1 MIAIRATGYGSDYDA
16 ELECSECGMKA
27 PRQFDLASL
36 PIKRL
41 DIDPVI
47 PNTNLFEFV
56 LPVCKKTVRFRF
68 LTGRDEEDIML
79 ASEKQKKLGFAS
91 EATVTTSLLYS
102 IVSIDGIDDRAKI
115 AAFIKVM
122 PARDSLMLRSYISD
136 HEPGIIMCQ
145 ETTCPACGHTEEV
158 NMPLGI
164 SFFWPKVG
172 R

>member
-1 MIAIRATGYGSDYDA
+1 
-16 ELECSECGMKA
+16 
-27 PRQFDLASL
+27 
-36 PIKRL
+36 
-41 DIDPVI
+41 
-47 PNTNLFEFV
+47 
-56 LPVCKKTVRFRF
+56 
-68 LTGRDEEDIML
+68 ML

-102 IVSIDGIDDRAKI
+102 VVSIDGIDDRAKI

-136 HEPGIIMCQ
+136 HEPGIIMRQ